1 MASALEHGIEVV
13 SRLLEQAGV
22 VHEIVPHVPTFRARD
37 AAAAGRADAHYTAK
51 TLVLHDRGGLRV
63 AVIPADCRLDLDKT
77 RRLLGATKHL
87 RLATED
93 EIRKAFPQFE
103 CGALPPIGLPLPEVI
118 DVQLIFLR
126 GILCAGGDHRHSVRL
141 DPRELVR
148 LAEPRVG
155 DVSAVED
162 PPRSASPRPAETARA
177 ARSSLSSTP
186 RCAASSTSCL
196 ALLALARGPQ
206 EQPAEQHDRDD
217 RALDHHD
224 RARRALVVGGR
235 DAPVRPRPRA

>member
-13 SRLLEQAGV
+13 SRLLVQAGV
-22 VHEIVPHVPTFRARD
+22 VHEIVPHVPTFRAMD
-37 AAAAGRADAHYTAK
+37 EAAAGRADARYTAK
-51 TLVLHDRGGLRV
+51 TLVLHDRDGLRV
-63 AVIPADCRLDLDKT
+63 AVIPADCRLDLDKA

-87 RLATED
+87 RLATEA
-93 EIRKAFPQFE
+93 EIREAFPQFE

-126 GILCAGGDHRHSVRL
+126 GILCAGGDHRHSIRL

-162 PPRSASPRPAETARA
+162 
-177 ARSSLSSTP
+177 
-186 RCAASSTSCL
+186 
-196 ALLALARGPQ
+196 
-206 EQPAEQHDRDD
+206 
-217 RALDHHD
+217 
-224 RARRALVVGGR
+224 ALVAALRRVPR
-235 DAPVRPRPRA
+235 RPRAQPALR